1 MNLSHQTLVESNY
14 ISAPL
19 FSSAAVLGEPGFS
32 EEVMTWAIAPG
43 ALDLMQRL
51 LPSGAHWETFT
62 CLATRAWGPLN
73 NQPNPKCR
81 TWPKMPL

>member
-19 FSSAAVLGEPGFS
+19 FSPATVLGEPGFS

-51 LPSGAHWETFT
+51 LLSGTHWETSH
-62 CLATRAWGPLN
+62 AWL
-73 NQPNPKCR
+73 C
-81 TWPKMPL
+81 MPGVR